1 MHLGADHELELTHAL
16 LLLIILVIV
25 GGLDRMDLDQKQ
37 PRLKYFN
44 SFRFRFFLYLEDLRY
59 EVDNLLIDDC
69 DLVLLLK
76 TMPPSQ

>member
-1 MHLGADHELELTHAL
+1 
-16 LLLIILVIV
+16 
-25 GGLDRMDLDQKQ
+25 MDLDQKQ

-44 SFRFRFFLYLEDLRY
+44 SFRSRFFLYLEDLRY